1 MYYVYFLISP
11 KDNKVFYV
19 GKGKGNRMKRHVQLA
34 KNDKISNNNTFL
46 FRKIK
51 KILEEYDDVNYD
63 IIFETNN
70 ETEAYD
76 KEQEIINEIGISNL
90 CNLSLGYHLQSE
102 STKSKIS
109 NTLKNKY
116 LFDEEFIEK
125 MSEVFNK
132 RKTDEYRK
140 SMSESVKNSENHKS
154 IYTPEFRKSIS
165 ESTKK
170 WWRSLSEEELD
181 NYKKNMSDVLKMSE
195 KHKEV
200 VSSETYKENLSKSLK
215 SSDVFKKYNEDRT
228 GKKRGR
234 YKESE
239 KNKNRR
245 NKAILVDNDGNI
257 IAEFSGLK
265 EVCDYFNIKM
275 STACVW
281 LKKNKKIENLILKRE
296 INSYER

>member
-116 LFDEEFIEK
+116 LFDEDFIEK
-125 MSEVFNK
+125 MSEIFNK
-132 RKTDEYRK
+132 RKTEEYRI
-140 SMSESVKNSENHKS
+140 SMSDSVKNSEKHKS
-154 IYTPEFRKSIS
+154 IYTKEFKKNIS
-165 ESTKK
+165 ESLKK
-170 WWRSLSEEELD
+170 WWSSLSNEELN
-181 NYKKNMSDVLKMSE
+181 NYKKNMSDVLKKSE
-195 KHKEV
+195 KHKQA
-200 VSSETYKENLSKSLK
+200 VSSETYKENLSNALK
-215 SSDVFKKYNEDRT
+215 SSTEFKKYNEERT
-228 GKKRGR
+228 GKKRGK
-234 YKESE
+234 YKDSE

-245 NKAILVDNDGNI
+245 NKSILVDLDDKI
-257 IAEFSGLK
+257 IAEFSGLQ
-265 EVCDYFNIKM
+265 EVCDYFNIKL

-281 LKKNKKIENLILKRE
+281 LKKDKKIENLILKKIKNE
-296 INSYER
+296 